1 MTYPLKMIAA
11 DKLRPYERNART
23 HSPEQIAQL
32 KDLIMM
38 AGFVGPIL
46 YDFEADHIIAGHG
59 RVMAALELMQEGQA
73 IPGPGRKG
81 TLPKGKLPV
90 IDGSGMTEAERR
102 AFVIADNQVAAR
114 AGWNDEL
121 MALELKALEGFGFKT
136 ERLGFE
142 LGQLQ
147 AWTNPAQEEQLYSR
161 KIEPPTYEP
170 GERKPKVAELMD
182 TTKRDQLAAD
192 ILRAKLAPELE
203 AFLLAAAERHVAFNF
218 DLIADYYAQAEPELQ
233 RLFEASAL
241 VLIDFNAAIEGGFV
255 KITEQFQQLFAEEYR
270 GGTA

>member
-1 MTYPLKMIAA
+1 MSYPLKMLPA
-11 DKLRPYERNART
+11 DTLKPYEANART

-32 KDLIMM
+32 KDLILM

-59 RVMAALELMQEGQA
+59 RLMAALELMAEGWG

-81 TLPKGKLPV
+81 FLPKGKLPV

-114 AGWNDEL
+114 AGWDDEL
-121 MALELKALEGFGFKT
+121 LTLELKALEGFNFKV

-147 AWTNPAQEEQLYSR
+147 GWMEPEKKEELYSR
-161 KIEPPTYEP
+161 KIQPPTYEP
-170 GERKPKVAELMD
+170 GERMPAVSELVD
-182 TTKRDQLAAD
+182 TSKRDQLVEGILAAQ
-192 ILRAKLAPELE
+192 LAPELE
-203 AFLLAAAERHVAFNF
+203 SFLIHAAERHVVFNF
-218 DLIADYYAQAEPELQ
+218 DLIADHYAQAAREVQ
-233 RLFEASAL
+233 RLMEASAL
-241 VLIDFNAAIEGGFV
+241 VLIDFDAAIEGGFV
-255 KITEQFQQLFAEEYR
+255 KLTDQLMRLYGKEYA
-270 GGTA
+270 GGA